1 MDSLTWGGTTQ
12 ANERGPPR
20 GADPRCGPRV
30 TSAPARHQ
38 RVGDVDGGCD
48 RRDVGQRVA
57 QRDCL
62 PLGVDRGRRVVHHDD
77 LVRVVGGVARF
88 LVSVLFISQLGNGF
102 PWGTLF
108 VNVTGSF
115 IIGFY
120 AALTGP
126 DGRLLASPRQRQF
139 VMVGICG
146 GYTTF
151 SAFSL
156 EMLRL
161 VQSGD
166 MQGALLNLG
175 ISVVGWLSAVWVGHA
190 LATRLNRLRGT

>member
-1 MDSLTWGGTTQ
+1 MQDNVSPNPLAAEQ
-12 ANERGPPR
+12 VENRPLP
-20 GADPRCGPRV
+20 GARRSTRWRKFWD
-30 TSAPARHQ
+30 TS
-38 RVGDVDGGCD
+38 GSYIS
-48 RRDVGQRVA
+48 VA
-57 QRDCL
+57 
-62 PLGVDRGRRVVHHDD
+62 LGSI
-77 LVRVVGGVARF
+77 VGGVGRY
-88 LVSVLFISQLGNGF
+88 LVSVLFLSQFGGGF

-115 IIGFY
+115 VIGFY

-126 DGRLLASPRQRQF
+126 DGRLFVSPRQRQF

-156 EMLRL
+156 ETLRL

-166 MQGALLNLG
+166 VQAASLNVF
-175 ISVVGWLSAVWVGHA
+175 ISVVSWMTAVWLGHA
-190 LATRLNRLRGT
+190 LAARLNRL

>member
-1 MDSLTWGGTTQ
+1 MQDTTSPSSTANKQAEEHPLSRPRPPTWWQKIWDATG
-12 ANERGPPR
+12 
-20 GADPRCGPRV
+20 
-30 TSAPARHQ
+30 SYIS
-38 RVGDVDGGCD
+38 
-48 RRDVGQRVA
+48 VA
-57 QRDCL
+57 
-62 PLGVDRGRRVVHHDD
+62 LGSVF
-77 LVRVVGGVARF
+77 GGVARY
-88 LVSVLFISQLGNGF
+88 LVSVLFVSQLGDGF
-102 PWGTLF
+102 PWSTLF

-120 AALTGP
+120 SALTGP

-156 EMLRL
+156 ETLRL
-161 VQSGD
+161 VQSGNVH
-166 MQGALLNLG
+166 AASLNLG
-175 ISVVGWLSAVWVGHA
+175 ISVVGWLTAVWIGHA

>member
-1 MDSLTWGGTTQ
+1 MQDNVSSKPPAGKQ
-12 ANERGPPR
+12 AENPPPPR
-20 GADPRCGPRV
+20 
-30 TSAPARHQ
+30 AR
-38 RVGDVDGGCD
+38 RSSWWRKFWDTAGSYVS
-48 RRDVGQRVA
+48 VA
-57 QRDCL
+57 
-62 PLGVDRGRRVVHHDD
+62 LGSI
-77 LVRVVGGVARF
+77 VGGVARY
-88 LVSVLFISQLGNGF
+88 LVSVLFLSQFGNGF

-126 DGRLLASPRQRQF
+126 DGRLFVSPRQRQF

-156 EMLRL
+156 ETLRL
-161 VQSGD
+161 AQSGNFTT
-166 MQGALLNLG
+166 ASAYILVS
-175 ISVVGWLSAVWVGHA
+175 IVTWLAGVWIGHV
-190 LATRLNRLRGT
+190 LAARLNRL

>member
-1 MDSLTWGGTTQ
+1 MQDNISPRSPASGQTGKH
-12 ANERGPPR
+12 PPPHMSR
-20 GADPRCGPRV
+20 PAWWQTLWDKTGSYVSVALGSIVGA
-30 TSAPARHQ
+30 
-38 RVGDVDGGCD
+38 
-48 RRDVGQRVA
+48 
-57 QRDCL
+57 
-62 PLGVDRGRRVVHHDD
+62 
-77 LVRVVGGVARF
+77 VARF
-88 LVSVLFISQLGNGF
+88 LVSVLFVSQFGDGF

-126 DGRLLASPRQRQF
+126 DGRLFVSARQRLF

-156 EMLRL
+156 ETLRF
-161 VQSGD
+161 VQSD
-166 MQGALLNLG
+166 RK
-175 ISVVGWLSAVWVGHA
+175 SVV
-190 LATRLNRLRGT
+190 

>member
-1 MDSLTWGGTTQ
+1 LLPSLSDLPPASTFSGKGSPAMQ
-12 ANERGPPR
+12 DNASPNPSAAESVEIRLPPR
-20 GADPRCGPRV
+20 PRRSIWWRKFWDTTG
-30 TSAPARHQ
+30 SYIS
-38 RVGDVDGGCD
+38 
-48 RRDVGQRVA
+48 VA
-57 QRDCL
+57 
-62 PLGVDRGRRVVHHDD
+62 LGSI
-77 LVRVVGGVARF
+77 VGGVARY
-88 LVSVLFISQLGNGF
+88 LVSVLFLSQFGSGF

-126 DGRLLASPRQRQF
+126 DGRLFVSPRQRQF

-156 EMLRL
+156 ETLRL
-161 VQSGD
+161 VQSGNI
-166 MQGALLNLG
+166 QAASFNLF
-175 ISVVGWLSAVWVGHA
+175 ISVVGWMAAVWIGHS
-190 LATRLNRLRGT
+190 LAARLNRL

>member
-1 MDSLTWGGTTQ
+1 MQDSTSPGPTASKQAEKPPLSRPGRATWWQTIWDTT
-12 ANERGPPR
+12 G
-20 GADPRCGPRV
+20 
-30 TSAPARHQ
+30 SYIS
-38 RVGDVDGGCD
+38 
-48 RRDVGQRVA
+48 VA
-57 QRDCL
+57 
-62 PLGVDRGRRVVHHDD
+62 LGS
-77 LVRVVGGVARF
+77 VVGGVARY
-88 LVSVLFISQLGNGF
+88 LASVLFISQFGDGF
-102 PWGTLF
+102 PWSTLF

-120 AALTGP
+120 SALTGP

-156 EMLRL
+156 ETLRL
-161 VQSGD
+161 VQSGNV
-166 MQGALLNLG
+166 QAASLNLG
-175 ISVVGWLSAVWVGHA
+175 ISVVGWLTAVWIGHA

>member
-1 MDSLTWGGTTQ
+1 MQDNISPRSPASGQTGKH
-12 ANERGPPR
+12 PPPHMSR
-20 GADPRCGPRV
+20 PAWWQTLWDKTGSYVSVALGSIVGA
-30 TSAPARHQ
+30 
-38 RVGDVDGGCD
+38 
-48 RRDVGQRVA
+48 
-57 QRDCL
+57 
-62 PLGVDRGRRVVHHDD
+62 
-77 LVRVVGGVARF
+77 VARF
-88 LVSVLFISQLGNGF
+88 LVSVLFVSQFGDGF

-126 DGRLLASPRQRQF
+126 DGRLFVSARQRLF

-156 EMLRL
+156 ETLRF
-161 VQSGD
+161 VQSGNAHT
-166 MQGALLNLG
+166 ALIYLL
-175 ISVVGWLSAVWVGHA
+175 VSAVTWIASVWLGHA
-190 LATRLNRLRGT
+190 LAARLNRL

>member
-1 MDSLTWGGTTQ
+1 MQDNVAPKPPTEKQLE
-12 ANERGPPR
+12 NPLPPR
-20 GADPRCGPRV
+20 
-30 TSAPARHQ
+30 AR
-38 RVGDVDGGCD
+38 RSPWWRKFWDTAGSYVS
-48 RRDVGQRVA
+48 VA
-57 QRDCL
+57 
-62 PLGVDRGRRVVHHDD
+62 LGSI
-77 LVRVVGGVARF
+77 VGGVARY
-88 LVSVLFISQLGNGF
+88 LVSVLFLSQFGSGF

-126 DGRLLASPRQRQF
+126 DGRLLVSPRQRQF

-156 EMLRL
+156 ETLRL

-166 MQGALLNLG
+166 VQAASLNLL
-175 ISVVGWLSAVWVGHA
+175 ISVVSWMAAVWLGHA
-190 LATRLNRLRGT
+190 MAARLNRL

>member
-1 MDSLTWGGTTQ
+1 MQDIVSPNPSAAKQVENRPLPGARRSTWWRKFWDTT
-12 ANERGPPR
+12 GSY
-20 GADPRCGPRV
+20 V
-30 TSAPARHQ
+30 S
-38 RVGDVDGGCD
+38 
-48 RRDVGQRVA
+48 VA
-57 QRDCL
+57 
-62 PLGVDRGRRVVHHDD
+62 LGSI
-77 LVRVVGGVARF
+77 VGGVARY
-88 LVSVLFISQLGNGF
+88 LVSVLFLSQFGNGF

-126 DGRLLASPRQRQF
+126 DGRLFVSPRQRQF

-156 EMLRL
+156 ETLRL
-161 VQSGD
+161 VQSGNV
-166 MQGALLNLG
+166 QTASLNLF
-175 ISVVGWLSAVWVGHA
+175 ISVVGWMTAVWLGHA
-190 LATRLNRLRGT
+190 LAARLIRL